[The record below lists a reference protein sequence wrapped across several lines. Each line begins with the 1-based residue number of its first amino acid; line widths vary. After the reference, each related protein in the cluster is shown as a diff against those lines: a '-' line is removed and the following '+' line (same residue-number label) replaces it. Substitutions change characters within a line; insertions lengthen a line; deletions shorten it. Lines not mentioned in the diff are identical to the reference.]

1 MAKDQWNNT
10 INKIQDNLTLSE
22 HSYPTTARSLYS
34 NKKEV
39 HENDLKPNVIRMTEA
54 FKKKMNKSL
63 KEIKEITI
71 KQVKKVNKT
80 VLDIIFTIEGVKK
93 TQTK

>member
-1 MAKDQWNNT
+1 MQ
-10 INKIQDNLTLSE
+10 
-22 HSYPTTARSLYS
+22 
-34 NKKEV
+34 
-39 HENDLKPNVIRMTEA
+39 A
-54 FKKKMNKSL
+54 FKKKMNISL
-63 KEIKEITI
+63 KEIKENTI